1 MLISDLPII
10 LIKAL
15 VKNGFKLYFRL
26 SRDNQILKVE
36 QNIARLKYLL
46 TLYKM
51 SVDDLLLAISEGL
64 KKPLSKEDIL
74 SAEISVSHLKRID
87 KVFNKGLHF
96 YLDPKSPSVSKD
108 ASIFF
113 RKTKFGTDLNIGAKK
128 IVNQF
133 EEFKISLSAIS
144 KLAEIRND
152 RTLPVYSIKDNP
164 KLIAIQVR
172 RELLPDFNPSPKEFL
187 RALISTFAENNIL
200 VFEFI
205 ETWNK
210 KEKANID
217 GFFLNPNVIV
227 LKRQQSSFRREIFT
241 LIHELGH
248 YLINEEE
255 VEELD
260 ISNLASGKLS
270 SIEKWCNDF
279 AYHFLVGDF
288 DKTFEQIEKAD
299 GSNDYHFEL
308 IENISKQTH
317 LSQIALFTKLLFQK
331 KITQANYNSIKAEFD
346 ERFRL
351 KQEELRKQKEL
362 DKLHG
367 IKTGG
372 AAPKPINSPLLI
384 RTIQTAFYEGII
396 NEYDVCKTLNIPPD
410 KIEKYLQ

>member
-1 MLISDLPII
+1 M
-10 LIKAL
+10 
-15 VKNGFKLYFRL
+15 
-26 SRDNQILKVE
+26 KVE
-36 QNIARLKYLL
+36 QNIARMKYLL

-51 SVDDLLLAISEGL
+51 SIDDLLLTISEGL
-64 KKPLSKEDIL
+64 KKPISKEDIL
-74 SAEISVSHLKRID
+74 SPEISVSHLKRID

-144 KLAEIRND
+144 KLAELRVD
-152 RTLPVYSIKDNP
+152 RTLQVYSIKDDP
-164 KLIAIQVR
+164 KLIAIKVR
-172 RELLPDFNPSPKEFL
+172 KVLLPVFNPSPKEFL
-187 RALISTFAENNIL
+187 RALISTFAESNIL

-255 VEELD
+255 VEQLD
-260 ISNLASGKLS
+260 ISNLANSKLS
-270 SIEKWCNDF
+270 AIERWCNDF
-279 AYHFLVGDF
+279 AYHFLVGDY
-288 DKTFEQIEKAD
+288 DKAFEEIEKAD

-351 KQEELRKQKEL
+351 KQEEERKQKEL

-367 IKTGG
+367 IQKLG

-396 NEYDVCKTLNIPPD
+396 NEFDVCKTLNIPPN